1 MKNTNQKHNYIKLI
15 SIMLG
20 IIILIGHSNSL
31 QAMDNN
37 TIDVNQASSI
47 EIVTQNADTSYIGSS
62 FEAIYNFDLGYNTFL
77 RLHAT
82 VRVMP
87 GGRYVFQSINKFD
100 VKYNFYNYNE
110 IRPLSVGSS
119 EDSISIRDSY
129 MYKTY
134 TSSTSS
140 RLVYSLSNL
149 SYSLSSDNTICYI
162 SVTGTVTSLNTG
174 VTILPGPTHF
184 SLKQKA
190 MPGMAE

>member
-1 MKNTNQKHNYIKLI
+1 
-15 SIMLG
+15 MLG

-62 FEAIYNFDLGYNTFL
+62 FEAIYNFDLGYHTTL

-82 VRVMP
+82 VRGMP

-100 VKYNFYNYNE
+100 VKYSFYDYNE
-110 IRPLSVGSS
+110 IRPLSVGNS

-129 MYKTY
+129 MFK
-134 TSSTSS
+134 TSSSS

-162 SVTGTVTSLNTG
+162 SVTGTVVSING
-174 VTILPGPTHF
+174 GAAILPAPTRF

-190 MPGMAE
+190 MPGMA